1 MERRSQVHELMQTI
15 SLGTLFYEAVECIP
29 YKYCESTGY
38 TQGDLE
44 SLQEGAESEYSEE
57 FTFTAGTLLDEQI
70 IAGGWVEL
78 HKDDED
84 ITISAFFGLSRN
96 GDWQHGRILGECEV
110 VRGWYDLEARTWT
123 FEIGGY

>member
-1 MERRSQVHELMQTI
+1 MQTI
-15 SLGTLFYEAVECIP
+15 SLDTLFYEAVECIP
-29 YKYCESTGY
+29 YQDCDSTGY

-44 SLQEGAESEYSEE
+44 SLQEGIGSEYSEE

-96 GDWQHGRILGECEV
+96 GDWQHGRILGKCEV
-110 VRGWYDLEARTWT
+110 VRGWYDLEAKTWT
-123 FEIGGY
+123 FEIGDY